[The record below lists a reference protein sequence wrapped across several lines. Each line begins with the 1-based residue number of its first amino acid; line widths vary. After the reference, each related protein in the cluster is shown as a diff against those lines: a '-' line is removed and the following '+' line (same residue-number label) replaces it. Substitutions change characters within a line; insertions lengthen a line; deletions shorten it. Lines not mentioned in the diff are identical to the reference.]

1 MCSSLAGLIS
11 HTAKPF
17 DREDLVSVQ
26 KDQPCIVYTGV
37 RYNEYKMFVP
47 WIGWRVRGSFNFKGA
62 ILLCVGV
69 LEYDI

>member
-11 HTAKPF
+11 HNILVLTAKPF
-17 DREDLVSVQ
+17 DREDLVSVP

-47 WIGWRVRGSFNFKGA
+47 WTGWRVRVSFNFKGA

-69 LEYDI
+69 

>member
-1 MCSSLAGLIS
+1 LIS

-47 WIGWRVRGSFNFKGA
+47 WIGWRVRVFFNFKGA
-62 ILLCVGV
+62 ILSCVGV
-69 LEYDI
+69 